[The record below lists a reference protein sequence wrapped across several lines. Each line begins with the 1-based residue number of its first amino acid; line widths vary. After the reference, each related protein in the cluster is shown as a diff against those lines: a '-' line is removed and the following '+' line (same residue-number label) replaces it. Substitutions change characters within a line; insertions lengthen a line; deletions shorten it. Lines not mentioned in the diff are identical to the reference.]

1 MNILIAILLLVCCG
15 CGCALHAQTIL
26 PQEHLPL
33 TLTKQ
38 QPPDYFIDSVKID
51 FTLDWINPQHIA
63 SMYVQK
69 QTKGHPNGVIYFEW
83 KTPHPEFR
91 SLGDISGAQPLTKAP
106 ILYIIDDSLIRDTA
120 SVRIEAANIFQ
131 VHTIS
136 SAQIGYFPARA
147 RPVSIVLVETFAS
160 FHKQEPQP
168 GTIHLR

>member
-15 CGCALHAQTIL
+15 SASAQQGPPVFSNQL
-26 PQEHLPL
+26 PP
-33 TLTKQ
+33 TVTKQ
-38 QPPDYFIDSVKID
+38 NPPDWFIDSVKID
-51 FTLDWINPQHIA
+51 FSLDWINPQHIA
-63 SMYVQK
+63 SIYVQK
-69 QTKGHPNGVIYFEW
+69 EIKGHPNGVIYLEW

-91 SLGDISGAQPLTKAP
+91 SLGDISATQPLTKAL

-120 SVRIEAANIFQ
+120 NVRIEAANIFQ
-131 VHTIS
+131 VHTVS
-136 SAQIGYFPARA
+136 SAQIGYFPAGA